1 MTSVPSHSTRAAE
14 ILEQAIVWDN
24 VWPVDLGGDH
34 AYDNGWD
41 KLDRFASCG
50 ISMLSITLAGDN
62 QNISEAA
69 QLVAWARSYLLSK
82 PDRYR
87 LVERVEDVLEAKR
100 QGLLGVGLHFEGTRC
115 LERNLDMVE
124 AFYKLG
130 VRQNILAFNNTNC
143 AGGGCADAN
152 DPGLT
157 AYGRKLV
164 VEMQRVGM
172 LVDLSHTGYRTTM
185 DALEMATA
193 PMVFSHSNS
202 GAIHP
207 SFRNITDEQ
216 VLACARTGGIVGV
229 SGSSGYLGDEL
240 CRTETLFR
248 HVDHYVQLVGASH
261 VGLGI
266 DVVFNHE
273 KLSDY
278 IRQRSD
284 EWPIAKDPNWPGFRY
299 VMPEQIAELAEI
311 MLRQGYTDEHVFS
324 ILGKN
329 YIRICG
335 EVWR

>member
-62 QNISEAA
+62 QNISEAV
-69 QLVAWARSYLLSK
+69 QLVAWARNYLLSK

-87 LVERVEDVLEAKR
+87 LVERIDDVFEAKR
-100 QGLLGVGLHFEGTRC
+100 QGRLGVGLHFEGTRC
-115 LERNLDMVE
+115 LERNLNMVE

-143 AGGGCADAN
+143 AGGGCADVN

-202 GAIHP
+202 AAIHD

-216 VLACARTGGIVGV
+216 VRACARTGGLVGV
-229 SGSSGYLGDEL
+229 SGSSGYLGDER

-248 HVDHYVQLVGASH
+248 HVDHYVQLVGPSH

-266 DVVFNHE
+266 DVVFNHK

-284 EWPIAKDPNWPGFRY
+284 EWPIAKDPSWPGFRY
-299 VMPEQIAELAEI
+299 VMPEQILELVEI
-311 MLRQGYTDEHVFS
+311 MLRQGYTDEDVVS
-324 ILGKN
+324 ILGRN
-329 YIRICG
+329 YTRICG
-335 EVWR
+335 QIWR